1 MRNALAT
8 RLVSIWQDGRTDSA
22 GEDLFIVDIALHPTH
37 QMLHVGRRRHLGRSL
52 VMFRILP
59 EVFEPVLVSCAP
71 HISKNRRTY
80 SSVAFISGHD
90 VGEQNSVI
98 DP

>member
-1 MRNALAT
+1 MEGVRG
-8 RLVSIWQDGRTDSA
+8 DGSHTNPA
-22 GEDLFIVDIALHPTH
+22 GKHLFVVDIALHPTH
-37 QMLHVGRRRHLGRSL
+37 QVLNVSRCGHLGRSS

-59 EVFEPVLVSCAP
+59 QILESFASLAFATTVNWSW
-71 HISKNRRTY
+71 TY
-80 SSVAFISGHD
+80 SSVAFISGHE